1 MERKFSI
8 FFTIA
13 IPNVC
18 FHFKIFGY
26 LFYAELRVSVLL
38 IQINKSE
45 GHLEPVVLR
54 YCEASAVESWD
65 QC

>member
-1 MERKFSI
+1 MMRNFSI